1 MAQGTLHLE
10 LAGRAKARYA
20 DPLTSHLAAAEV
32 EATGAADTQR
42 ARCLGLVRAYPGSTA
57 AELAETVSEQVL
69 AEWGTTAT
77 KFRYTVSRRLSEL
90 WQRGLVRRGE
100 RRPCEVGGRLSMT
113 WYPA

>member
-42 ARCLGLVRAYPGSTA
+42 ARCLAAVIRWPGSTT
-57 AELAETVSEQVL
+57 AELADRMGVDRHL
-69 AEWGTTAT
+69 PG
-77 KFRYTVSRRLSEL
+77 RRLSEL

-100 RRPCEVGGRLSMT
+100 RRQCEVGGRLSMT